1 MASILKDGSLRKEWA
16 FQAGIL
22 VLALSVRLVYLFQSA
37 ANPTFATP
45 IVDSGV
51 YDLTARMMAAGKDIN
66 YYNNFFWQPPF
77 YPFFLALVYALFHGS
92 ILWAKLF
99 QALLGGVCCLLTYRL
114 GEIVFSRTA
123 AVVAGVITALYGPL
137 IFFEQELLACG
148 WAVFWSLALVLL
160 VLSAGGRGRWWTCF
174 LLGCCGA
181 LSILNRP
188 VFLPVF
194 TILVIWLAG
203 RFYRQKIPRQRTI
216 RNLFLV
222 LAGFSLVAL
231 PAALA
236 NRETTGHFGIMP
248 ATGGINFFIGN
259 NPDFTG
265 TITARPG
272 RDWRRITNLPGR
284 NGVTGNM
291 WDEQQYFMDRFKAFV
306 RDQPLVFLR
315 GLAHKTVQFFSS
327 REIPRNIDIYLFRE
341 WSGLMGVLVWKIKGF
356 GFPFGVLLP
365 LTLTGLVG
373 CRRQIPAPL
382 KIILCLYPLLLIL
395 IFVTARYRI
404 PLIPI
409 MSVIAAGGLL
419 KLVDMI
425 RTVDRRGLATTGIG
439 IVAVVLLSTLP
450 GPFPEEQTNF
460 QAEMYAGVGEAELRR
475 GLTDPAIAHLDR
487 ALALKYDSP
496 SAHGNLGMA
505 LTRKG
510 RYEQAIRHFNIAL
523 ELDDSAAEVHN
534 NLAFALVVINKPA
547 LALEH
552 YTRAIT
558 LNPDYP
564 EARYNL
570 GNLLLS
576 LGRTDE
582 AVNQF
587 KQALRIDPDFFEAHN
602 SLAVAL
608 SRKGDF
614 EGAVRHFREA
624 VRLQP
629 REIQPRFNLAVALGG
644 SGRTDAAIDELRML
658 LNIESPP
665 PDVFDYLARLLTIK
679 AQADADASTEAVM
692 AAAKACRLTG
702 YRRPEFLGTLAEAYA
717 AAGDFPRAA
726 AVAEKALRISS
737 ADDDNDGEAYFQKR
751 LEYYRAKIKG

>member
-1 MASILKDGSLRKEWA
+1 
-16 FQAGIL
+16 
-22 VLALSVRLVYLFQSA
+22 
-37 ANPTFATP
+37 
-45 IVDSGV
+45 
-51 YDLTARMMAAGKDIN
+51 
-66 YYNNFFWQPPF
+66 
-77 YPFFLALVYALFHGS
+77 
-92 ILWAKLF
+92 
-99 QALLGGVCCLLTYRL
+99 
-114 GEIVFSRTA
+114 
-123 AVVAGVITALYGPL
+123 
-137 IFFEQELLACG
+137 
-148 WAVFWSLALVLL
+148 
-160 VLSAGGRGRWWTCF
+160 
-174 LLGCCGA
+174 
-181 LSILNRP
+181 
-188 VFLPVF
+188 
-194 TILVIWLAG
+194 
-203 RFYRQKIPRQRTI
+203 
-216 RNLFLV
+216 
-222 LAGFSLVAL
+222 
-231 PAALA
+231 
-236 NRETTGHFGIMP
+236 
-248 ATGGINFFIGN
+248 
-259 NPDFTG
+259 
-265 TITARPG
+265 
-272 RDWRRITNLPGR
+272 
-284 NGVTGNM
+284 
-291 WDEQQYFMDRFKAFV
+291 
-306 RDQPLVFLR
+306 
-315 GLAHKTVQFFSS
+315 
-327 REIPRNIDIYLFRE
+327 
-341 WSGLMGVLVWKIKGF
+341 
-356 GFPFGVLLP
+356 
-365 LTLTGLVG
+365 
-373 CRRQIPAPL
+373 
-382 KIILCLYPLLLIL
+382 
-395 IFVTARYRI
+395 
-404 PLIPI
+404 
-409 MSVIAAGGLL
+409 
-419 KLVDMI
+419 
-425 RTVDRRGLATTGIG
+425 
-439 IVAVVLLSTLP
+439 
-450 GPFPEEQTNF
+450 
-460 QAEMYAGVGEAELRR
+460 
-475 GLTDPAIAHLDR
+475 
-487 ALALKYDSP
+487 
-496 SAHGNLGMA
+496 MA